1 MFAFL
6 IAPLL
11 FVRSTVFAG
20 EPQWVE
26 VRSPNFSVATDAG
39 EKRGREVA
47 MRFEQMRAVF
57 GDLMTKVKVTLPVPL
72 QIVAFRNTKEMRQ
85 VAPLWNGKPT
95 QVAGLFQGG
104 SDRSFI
110 MLDMSAEN
118 PWAVVFHEYAH
129 QLMNGNLQAQTDPW
143 FEEGFAEYFSSI
155 EVDGKEARVGKIPR
169 DEYLI
174 LNQVGTMRIAD
185 LMRVRQYSETYNETG
200 NRRTVFYA
208 ELGLKKRSNKPSG

>member
-6 IAPLL
+6 IAPLF

-72 QIVAFRNTKEMRQ
+72 QIVAFRNT
-85 VAPLWNGKPT
+85 
-95 QVAGLFQGG
+95 
-104 SDRSFI
+104 
-110 MLDMSAEN
+110 
-118 PWAVVFHEYAH
+118 
-129 QLMNGNLQAQTDPW
+129 
-143 FEEGFAEYFSSI
+143 
-155 EVDGKEARVGKIPR
+155 
-169 DEYLI
+169 
-174 LNQVGTMRIAD
+174 
-185 LMRVRQYSETYNETG
+185 
-200 NRRTVFYA
+200 
-208 ELGLKKRSNKPSG
+208 

>member
-1 MFAFL
+1 MLASGIFGVERPRIARGVGYRQQTGDLANVCSPWFL
-6 IAPLL
+6 ASHSLL
-11 FVRSTVFAG
+11 YVCLPDRSGFSVRSTVFAG

-26 VRSPNFSVATDAG
+26 VRSPNFSVATDTG
-39 EKRGREVA
+39 EEREVA

-104 SDRSFI
+104 SRRSFI

-129 QLMNGNLQAQTDPW
+129 QLM
-143 FEEGFAEYFSSI
+143 
-155 EVDGKEARVGKIPR
+155 
-169 DEYLI
+169 
-174 LNQVGTMRIAD
+174 
-185 LMRVRQYSETYNETG
+185 
-200 NRRTVFYA
+200 
-208 ELGLKKRSNKPSG
+208 